1 MSQRKRALDLLR
13 EAREILAERLTEL
26 AIEQSEEI
34 LADARGDSYM
44 NEIESLYEQVG
55 MKLAHLGQMISNLPA
70 EPEEAASPPPPLDE
84 RASEAFSVATEAAP
98 SADAVSEDTLPA
110 LTGPVYVAAP
120 ALPSPSSATTTR
132 SRATQL
138 SLQAFAAQIQ
148 AGDLLAAGRTIGAL
162 FELEQP
168 RSIACAATFAQRV
181 RTEASFFRRVM
192 QLRSQIQA
200 GDDQRVR
207 ALLGDCFGLS
217 RAEAQEVLAVLRR
230 RLRLED

>member
-1 MSQRKRALDLLR
+1 MSHRKRALDLLR

-26 AIEQSEEI
+26 TIEQSEEI

-70 EPEEAASPPPPLDE
+70 EPEEAAPPPPLDE
-84 RASEAFSVATEAAP
+84 RAGEAFSVATEAAP
-98 SADAVSEDTLPA
+98 SADAVSQDTLPA

-120 ALPSPSSATTTR
+120 ALPSPGSATTTR

-217 RAEAQEVLAVLRR
+217 RAEAQEVLTVLRR